1 VTRRSALRQAIAL
14 SAFSVVWSGVVG
26 TLAVAQAASSGS
38 VSLLGFGADAAID
51 AAASVAL
58 IWRFSI
64 ETTDPA
70 RATGVEHRAERI
82 LGYVLIAAAVIVGL
96 GAVRSLAVA
105 TEVEQSP
112 VALAILVASIVVLP
126 ALAIAKRRVSRSL
139 ASNALRADSF
149 LTGAAAV
156 LAVISLAGVV
166 AATSFGL
173 RWADPLGALVIS
185 LFIAREGLGAVK
197 ESTETH
203 A

>member
-1 VTRRSALRQAIAL
+1 MTRRSALRQAIAL